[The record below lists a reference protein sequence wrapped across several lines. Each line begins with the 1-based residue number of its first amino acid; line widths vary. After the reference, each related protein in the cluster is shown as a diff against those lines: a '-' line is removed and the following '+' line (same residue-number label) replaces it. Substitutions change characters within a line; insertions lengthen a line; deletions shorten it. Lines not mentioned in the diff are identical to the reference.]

1 MEKLQNL
8 SMGVDRLF
16 IENQRFNT
24 TLISVNFY
32 MPLTKRGVA
41 VYSLLTSLMASACK
55 QYPDFSALSLKQ
67 KELYA
72 AQTSATVDKV
82 GDLLLVKFY
91 ASYLNNDV
99 LEQDIETECNNLLL
113 ELLFN
118 PLVENKAFLNSEI
131 LRERRLILEKIKSLK
146 NEKRAYSISQTISK
160 MYEGTAYAVN
170 KLGDINDLEEITGEE
185 LYNAYIAMLENAYI
199 RLQVTAKDY
208 NGNFDNAFK
217 EKIAPFRKNKD
228 YSLQKN
234 TAKKFSAVT
243 TVSEKAQINQAKL
256 CMAFTCEDVDD
267 SAALNIF
274 SDIFGG
280 GPYSYLFSNVR
291 EKLSLCYY
299 CAARVRKNK
308 GLLIVDSG
316 VDANNIEKAKEQIL
330 IEKAKIEKGEFTD
343 ELIATSKKSMLEAL
357 KANNDSDLVLDV
369 WYSLKPRSIKSV
381 EDMAEEIVA
390 VNKQE
395 IIDVAKKFKLDTVF
409 MLVPEEN

>member
-1 MEKLQNL
+1 
-8 SMGVDRLF
+8 
-16 IENQRFNT
+16 
-24 TLISVNFY
+24 
-32 MPLTKRGVA
+32 
-41 VYSLLTSLMASACK
+41 
-55 QYPDFSALSLKQ
+55 
-67 KELYA
+67 
-72 AQTSATVDKV
+72 
-82 GDLLLVKFY
+82 
-91 ASYLNNDV
+91 
-99 LEQDIETECNNLLL
+99 
-113 ELLFN
+113 
-118 PLVENKAFLNSEI
+118 
-131 LRERRLILEKIKSLK
+131 
-146 NEKRAYSISQTISK
+146 
-160 MYEGTAYAVN
+160 
-170 KLGDINDLEEITGEE
+170 
-185 LYNAYIAMLENAYI
+185 
-199 RLQVTAKDY
+199 
-208 NGNFDNAFK
+208 
-217 EKIAPFRKNKD
+217 
-228 YSLQKN
+228 
-234 TAKKFSAVT
+234 
-243 TVSEKAQINQAKL
+243 
-256 CMAFTCEDVDD
+256 MAFTCEDVDD